1 MSLTLKIKFNED
13 VRRITL
19 DKPTKFAELRTVLS
33 GLFRALPENY
43 VLKYVDEEEDLI
55 TISSD
60 MELEEAFELARKS
73 PIKILR
79 LNINA
84 ESTTAPFVVNQNDV
98 SKLAC
103 DAMTGMVNAQ
113 GFQTLIT
120 SPGFQ
125 QLVPQILN
133 SDAFKQQL
141 VPQLLNANNLQQLLP
156 ALTNVTPDL
165 NNLFSAL
172 MPIIMNAVTA
182 NLQHAQQQQQQQQEA
197 AQTQQE
203 QPTQTETPSEK
214 VAEPVTRGT
223 TIPETTESRELLAKE
238 IAAQFEVVE
247 IEKEESTPAQSSPS
261 QEKKQQET
269 KEETSAVTTPTP
281 EQPTPAVDPA
291 PVAPTGPASTP
302 EPAKVPEIPEQ
313 LVPAVRA
320 LVDMG
325 FTDISRN
332 LDLLE
337 KHNGNLLRVIELCL
351 GEVQD

>member
-1 MSLTLKIKFNED
+1 MTVTLKIKFNED

-33 GLFRALPENY
+33 GLFRSLPENY

-60 MELEEAFELARKS
+60 MELEEAFELAKKS

-79 LNINA
+79 LNIHA
-84 ESTTAPFVVNQNDV
+84 ESATAPFVVNQNDI

-103 DAMTGMVNAQ
+103 NAMSDVVNAQ
-113 GFQTLIT
+113 GFQTLIS

-141 VPQLLNANNLQQLLP
+141 IPQMLNANNMQQLLP

-172 MPIIMNAVTA
+172 MPVIMNAVTA
-182 NLQHAQQQQQQQQEA
+182 NLQHAQQQAQQS
-197 AQTQQE
+197 
-203 QPTQTETPSEK
+203 TQTETTPEK
-214 VAEPVTRGT
+214 PV
-223 TIPETTESRELLAKE
+223 E
-238 IAAQFEVVE
+238 AAVPTATFEVVE
-247 IEKEESTPAQSSPS
+247 IEKEPTPVAQSSPV
-261 QEKKQQET
+261 QEKKQEA
-269 KEETSAVTTPTP
+269 KEEISTTSTSSASPAQPAPEPTPTP
-281 EQPTPAVDPA
+281 VAEPAPAPTP
-291 PVAPTGPASTP
+291 T
-302 EPAKVPEIPEQ
+302 KVPEIPEQ

-325 FTDISRN
+325 FTDITRN

>member
-1 MSLTLKIKFNED
+1 MSITLKIKFNED

-33 GLFRALPENY
+33 GLFRSLPENY

-60 MELEEAFELARKS
+60 MELEEAFELAKKS

-79 LNINA
+79 LNIHA
-84 ESTTAPFVVNQNDV
+84 ESASAPFVVNQNDV

-103 DAMTGMVNAQ
+103 NAMSDVVNAQ
-113 GFQTLIT
+113 GFQTLIS

-141 VPQLLNANNLQQLLP
+141 IPQMLNANNMQQLLP

-172 MPIIMNAVTA
+172 MPVIMNAVTA
-182 NLQHAQQQQQQQQEA
+182 NLQHAKQQAPPQAQQS
-197 AQTQQE
+197 
-203 QPTQTETPSEK
+203 TQTETTPEK
-214 VAEPVTRGT
+214 PVEVAVPRETVTF
-223 TIPETTESRELLAKE
+223 PETSESKELLAKE

-247 IEKEESTPAQSSPS
+247 IEKEPTPVVQSSPV
-261 QEKKQQET
+261 QEKKQEA
-269 KEETSAVTTPTP
+269 KEEISTTSSTSEPAQLAAPEPTPTP
-281 EQPTPAVDPA
+281 AAEPTPAPA
-291 PVAPTGPASTP
+291 P
-302 EPAKVPEIPEQ
+302 KVPEIPEQ

-325 FTDISRN
+325 FTDIARN